1 MNSTTSLGNYN
12 DPTLPNGKP
21 WGPDTSGGTALIAA
35 AKCLW
40 LGIPFAV
47 CHLPGEEELDFFCGL
62 DKLITNPD
70 KCYSREHKSFEIGP
84 WLTPWNERITI
95 GHHCTA
101 REVASSVFTENRFS
115 IPPQGLFVPRENF
128 RPDDIITKEDYLAA
142 VAEIASRCE
151 ARDGKTVYSRVISGA
166 NPLLDIP
173 MAARELF
180 YAFHDSFGFLYYT
193 PMTGCWLG
201 ASPETLLD
209 FDIDTRRV
217 STMAFAGTRSLCEPH
232 VPWDEKNLRENRFV
246 ADYICDK
253 FRSLGIEPQISDA
266 YTVRYGAIEHL
277 RRDITAIL
285 PETIEFHQ
293 LLDRLNPT
301 PALCGTPLDA
311 AINDINTFE
320 KHTRGCYGGFVG
332 IRQNYTFDEATSV
345 FYEVPYNYRGFK
357 SFVNL
362 RSARLSTQPDGRFEI
377 IAGGGIISRSV
388 PLTEWA
394 ETEAKASRLL
404 SILSYPL
411 L

>member
-1 MNSTTSLGNYN
+1 MDSTTSLGNY
-12 DPTLPNGKP
+12 DGAALPDDRP
-21 WGPDTSGGTALIAA
+21 WGPDTPGGTIFIAA

-47 CHLPGEEELDFFCGL
+47 CHLPGEDEVDFFCGL
-62 DKLITNPD
+62 DRLITAPD
-70 KCYSREHKSFEIGP
+70 KHYSRQHKSFEIGP

-101 REVASSVFTENRFS
+101 HEVASSTFPENRLT
-115 IPPQGLFVPRENF
+115 PPPKGLFVPRGNF
-128 RPDDIITKEDYLAA
+128 RPDKVITKEEYLAA
-142 VAEIASRCE
+142 VAEIATLCE
-151 ARDGKTVYSRVISGA
+151 ARDGKTVYSRVISGT

-173 MAARELF
+173 LAARVLF
-180 YAFHDSFGFLYYT
+180 HAFPDSFGFLYYT

-201 ASPETLLD
+201 ASPETLLN

-217 STMAFAGTRSLCEPH
+217 STMAFAGTRPACGPDI
-232 VPWDEKNLRENRFV
+232 PWDDKNLRENLFV
-246 ADYICDK
+246 ADYICEK
-253 FRSLGIEPQISDA
+253 FKELGIEPQISDA

-285 PETIEFHQ
+285 PATIEFHQ

-311 AINDINTFE
+311 AVKDIETFE
-320 KHTRGCYGGFVG
+320 KHSRGCYGGFVG
-332 IRQNYTFDEATSV
+332 IRQNYTFDEATSG

-362 RSARLSTQPDGRFEI
+362 RSARLSIQSDGRFEV
-377 IAGGGIISRSV
+377 IAGGGIISQSD
-388 PLTEWA
+388 PLTEWV

-404 SILSYPL
+404 SILSSPL